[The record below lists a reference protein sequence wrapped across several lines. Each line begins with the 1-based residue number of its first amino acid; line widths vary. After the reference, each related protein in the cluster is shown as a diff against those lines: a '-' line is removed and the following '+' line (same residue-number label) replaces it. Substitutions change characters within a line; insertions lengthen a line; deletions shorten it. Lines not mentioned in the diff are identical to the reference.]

1 MYIKIK
7 DCLINY
13 EVFGEG
19 EPLLILHGW
28 GACIN
33 SMAPIWQF
41 FKNKFKIFVLDFPG
55 QGNKSEEPKIPW
67 GIPEYSEMVREFMN
81 ELDIKSPNVIAHS
94 FGGRVAIY
102 LASMYK
108 DLFNKIVLVDA
119 AGVKSKKSLK
129 KKIRILMF
137 KCGKLYLKITTSK
150 DKYDEKLSEYR
161 KKFSSSDYA
170 AINSN
175 IMRETFSK
183 VISLDLTK
191 NLKYIKSPVLLMW
204 GENDLDTPIYMA
216 KVMEK
221 YIPDAGLVI
230 LKNAGHFSYIDASN
244 EFNLIVDNYLA

>member
-1 MYIKIK
+1 
-7 DCLINY
+7 
-13 EVFGEG
+13 
-19 EPLLILHGW
+19 
-28 GACIN
+28 
-33 SMAPIWQF
+33 
-41 FKNKFKIFVLDFPG
+41 
-55 QGNKSEEPKIPW
+55 
-67 GIPEYSEMVREFMN
+67 
-81 ELDIKSPNVIAHS
+81 
-94 FGGRVAIY
+94 
-102 LASMYK
+102 
-108 DLFNKIVLVDA
+108 
-119 AGVKSKKSLK
+119 
-129 KKIRILMF
+129 MF